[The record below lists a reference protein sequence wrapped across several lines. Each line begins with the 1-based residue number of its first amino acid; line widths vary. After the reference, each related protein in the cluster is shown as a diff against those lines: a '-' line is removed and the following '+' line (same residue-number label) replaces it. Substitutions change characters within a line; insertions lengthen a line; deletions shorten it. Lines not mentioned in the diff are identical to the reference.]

1 VFKNLLVYR
10 IGPGWD
16 DSLQTV
22 SDRLEEARFAPCGA
36 TQAKSFG
43 WIEPRGEPGAPL
55 AEGIDGHW
63 ILRFRIETKV
73 VPGSVVNRKL
83 DERRAQIEAESGR
96 RPGKKESRELKEAIT
111 LELLPMAF
119 SKLAT
124 VTVWIDRRAGLLM
137 LDATSQSTID
147 DVVTSLLKLLPGLA
161 IVPVATRE
169 SPAACMASWLVS
181 QEAPSGFS
189 IDRECELK
197 ATDDTKAVV
206 RYSRHALDIDEIRG
220 HIEQGKQP
228 TRLAMTWNERVSFVL
243 NEQMQLRKVSFLE
256 GVLDE
261 AGAAREEG
269 FDADVAIATGEL
281 SRMIPDVV
289 EALGGEA
296 DGVAGSRAATM
307 GSTVVGAEAQTRTAT
322 KDRTEKD
329 RTGTGRAAR
338 DVEDA
343 PF

>member
-1 VFKNLLVYR
+1 MFKNLLVYR

-22 SDRLEEARFAPCGA
+22 SDRLETARFEPCGA

-43 WIEPRGEPGAPL
+43 WVEPRGEPGAAL

-161 IVPVATRE
+161 IVPLATRE

-181 QEAPSGFS
+181 QQAPSGFS

-228 TRLAMTWNERVSFVL
+228 TRLAMTWNDRVSFVL
-243 NEQMQLRKVSFLE
+243 NEQMQPRKVSFLE
-256 GVLDE
+256 GVFDD
-261 AGAAREEG
+261 AGVAGEEG

-296 DGVAGSRAATM
+296 PNGPGAAAGSAPESSPGARPPEAVRSDDGNAAPAM
-307 GSTVVGAEAQTRTAT
+307 E
-322 KDRTEKD
+322 E
-329 RTGTGRAAR
+329 
-338 DVEDA
+338 A